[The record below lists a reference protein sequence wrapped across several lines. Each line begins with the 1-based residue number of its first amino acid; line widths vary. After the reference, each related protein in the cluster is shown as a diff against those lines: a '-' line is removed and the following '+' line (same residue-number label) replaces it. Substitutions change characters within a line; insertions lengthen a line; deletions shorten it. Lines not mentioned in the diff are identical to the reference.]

1 MITEARLSCV
11 DEKGEAKT
19 VNWES
24 DLPKVWLLEKSKIQ
38 MQGESGIKRRT
49 LLCVFFFN
57 INTSYGV
64 MS

>member
-49 LLCVFFFN
+49 LLCVFFL
-57 INTSYGV
+57 I
-64 MS
+64 